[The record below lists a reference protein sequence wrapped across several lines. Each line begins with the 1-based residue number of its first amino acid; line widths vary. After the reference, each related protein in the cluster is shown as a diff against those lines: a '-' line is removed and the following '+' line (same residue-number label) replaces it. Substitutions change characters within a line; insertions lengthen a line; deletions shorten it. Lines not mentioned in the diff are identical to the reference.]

1 MRALFAVVEFLVNK
15 QLLVI
20 FKNRNSFRIL
30 QGLFGFIPKSYWR
43 DITLT
48 RVHVTVNAVTR
59 SVRSKWQDSPNPKL
73 CNCKITN

>member
-30 QGLFGFIPKSYWR
+30 QGLFGFIPKSY
-43 DITLT
+43 
-48 RVHVTVNAVTR
+48 
-59 SVRSKWQDSPNPKL
+59 
-73 CNCKITN
+73 